1 MEIVRLHGGIPRSN
15 LALGEPPNAARTAEE
30 SEETIRSPIEER
42 EEVDATDI
50 QAGQVGIVQ
59 AGRVLEIR
67 VQAGLEAQFGHVHNF
82 RRRKKVGEKVGEKA
96 EN

>member
-1 MEIVRLHGGIPRSN
+1 M
-15 LALGEPPNAARTAEE
+15 
-30 SEETIRSPIEER
+30 
-42 EEVDATDI
+42 DATDI
-50 QAGQVGIVQ
+50 EAGQVGVVQ

-67 VQAGLEAQFGHVHNF
+67 VQAGPEVQVGHVHTF